1 MSLTQGGNHLSSIS
15 PKLQENIEFLE
26 KEMGIGASFDVV
38 MREMHLAGTDMAIL
52 FIDGF
57 AKDQV
62 MLLILNQ
69 LARLER
75 RDIAIS
81 PVKRLMEQQIPYIEV
96 TKVDK
101 LHAVV
106 DAVLPGAIALL
117 IDGEAEAI
125 IIDAREYPVR
135 GPEEPDIE
143 RVTRGSRDGFV
154 ETIVFNTALLR
165 RRIRDPKL
173 RMEMLHAGVR
183 SKTDIALCYL
193 EDVANPSLVRDLRK
207 RIERIKVDGL
217 PMADKSLEEFF
228 TGGKFTLFPRVRYT
242 ERPDVA
248 AVHILEGHVIIMV
261 DTSPSVIIAPAT
273 WFHHVQH
280 AEEYRSTPLVGAYI
294 RWVRFLAILL
304 SVIATP
310 IWLAAANNPEILP
323 AALRFIGPKEVG
335 NIPLWGQLLLAEFGL
350 DAIRM
355 AAIHTP
361 SPLFTALGIIAAFT
375 VGDVAIK
382 VGLFTPEVILYMAIA
397 AVGSFATPSFELA
410 NAHRL
415 VRLGLLIA
423 VTLFGVPGLIGGI
436 LLTLLILAGTKSFG
450 VPYLWPLIPF
460 NWKALRTI
468 LIRRPVP
475 LTLRRP
481 SALKPQDS
489 DRTR

>member
-1 MSLTQGGNHLSSIS
+1 MSGIS

-26 KEMGIGASFDVV
+26 REMGISTSFDVIL
-38 MREMHLAGTDMAIL
+38 REMHLAGTNMAFL

-57 AKDQV
+57 AKDQI
-62 MLLILNQ
+62 MLHIIN
-69 LARLER
+69 RLER
-75 RDIAIS
+75 LDRKDIS
-81 PVKRLMEQQIPYIEV
+81 MNPVKKLLEEHIPYIEV
-96 TKVDK
+96 DRVDK
-101 LHAVV
+101 LHAIV
-106 DAVLPGAIALL
+106 DAVLPGAVALL
-117 IDGEAEAI
+117 IDGQTEAI

-173 RMEMLHAGVR
+173 RIEMLHAGTR

-193 EDVANPSLVRDLRK
+193 DDVANPNLVKDLRK

-217 PMADKSLEEFF
+217 PMAEKSLEEFF

-248 AVHILEGHVIIMV
+248 AVHLLEGHVIIMV

-273 WFHHVQH
+273 LFHHVQH

-294 RWVRFLAILL
+294 RWIRFFAIIL

-310 IWLAAANNPEILP
+310 LWLAISNNPGILP
-323 AALRFIGPKEVG
+323 AGLRFIGPKEVG
-335 NIPLWGQLLLAEFGL
+335 NIPLWGQLLLAELGL

-375 VGDVAIK
+375 VGEVAIK
-382 VGLFTPEVILYMAIA
+382 VGLFIPEVILYMAIA
-397 AVGSFATPSFELA
+397 AVGSFATPSLELA
-410 NAHRL
+410 NANRL
-415 VRLGLLIA
+415 VRLGLLVA
-423 VTLFGVPGLIGGI
+423 VTLFGIPGLIGGL
-436 LLTLLILAGTKSFG
+436 LLTLLVLAGTSSFG
-450 VPYLWPLIPF
+450 VPYLWPLVPF
-460 NWKALRTI
+460 NWKALQTI